1 MDKVLNAE
9 TFNYEAMAKYKN
21 LNTTNSSTTNK
32 NEKISTNIVSNNT
45 QQQQQ
50 QQQLNK
56 VKNNFEI
63 NNKKL
68 TKSSNYLKLND
79 FQPSDKFS
87 IYDPNNT
94 ARMRQT
100 LDVLVSQLHRT
111 ESEIDRQRLKI
122 ALKKKTKHYMHDK

>member
-9 TFNYEAMAKYKN
+9 TFNYEAMTKYKN
-21 LNTTNSSTTNK
+21 LIPNK
-32 NEKISTNIVSNNT
+32 NDKALTTMNT
-45 QQQQQ
+45 
-50 QQQLNK
+50 QQLNK
-56 VKNNFEI
+56 TNEQHQLKS
-63 NNKKL
+63 NKKL
-68 TKSSNYLKLND
+68 A
-79 FQPSDKFS
+79 QPSNNSKPHALQPPSDNFS

-122 ALKKKTKHYMHDK
+122 ALKKKTKNYMHDK